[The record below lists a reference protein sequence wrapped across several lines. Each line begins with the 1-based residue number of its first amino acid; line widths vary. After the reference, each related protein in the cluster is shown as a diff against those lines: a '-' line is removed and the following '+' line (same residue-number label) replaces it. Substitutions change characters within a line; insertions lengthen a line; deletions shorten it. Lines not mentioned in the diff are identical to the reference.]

1 MKPNT
6 NLLIGLFLLL
16 ITWLF
21 VGIYRDAEFSEP
33 GLFIKYKPS
42 FKIEFYS
49 PSGMSDLTI
58 EDLPEPQKSEEIAFE
73 EFVSNRYEFRQKTA
87 FLAFPLLQF
96 ALTFL
101 SFGLIKSKWENPN
114 YWIQF
119 PAHFL
124 FCLVFGVVIAVLT
137 VQFDKLLITLLSF
150 ILILG
155 FNIWMRVLVSGF
167 RKTLG

>member
-6 NLLIGLFLLL
+6 NLLIGFFFLL

-21 VGIYRDAEFSEP
+21 VGIFRDDEFNES
-33 GLFIKYKPS
+33 GLFIKHKPS

-58 EDLPEPQKSEEIAFE
+58 NDLPEPEKSEEIAYE
-73 EFVSNRYEFRQKTA
+73 EFVSNQYEFRQETS
-87 FLAFPLLQF
+87 FLIFPLIQF
-96 ALTFL
+96 TLTFL
-101 SFGLIKSKWENPN
+101 SFGLIRSKGGNPN
-114 YWIQF
+114 YWIQL

-124 FCLVFGVVIAVLT
+124 FCLIFGVVIAILM
-137 VQFDKLLITLLSF
+137 VQFDKFPITLLFF

-155 FNIWMRVLVSGF
+155 FNSWIRVLVSGF
-167 RKTLG
+167 RKIQR